1 MLLVKWCHGT
11 VLVVPLVRSVRMY
24 KIDDIIAAFAKI
36 LENAGVYKQTDE
48 GKAAF
53 KRFTDKFC

>member
-1 MLLVKWCHGT
+1 MGAVLVALLV
-11 VLVVPLVRSVRMY
+11 RRVRMY